1 PRGDVVEGE
10 CSDVSDVLF
19 GDVRT
24 REAIERSIRGEVCRL
39 DCFAV
44 ENVSGC

>member
-1 PRGDVVEGE
+1 
-10 CSDVSDVLF
+10 SDVSDVRSE
-19 GDVRT
+19 DVRT
-24 REAIERSIRGEVCRL
+24 REAVGRPVREEACRI